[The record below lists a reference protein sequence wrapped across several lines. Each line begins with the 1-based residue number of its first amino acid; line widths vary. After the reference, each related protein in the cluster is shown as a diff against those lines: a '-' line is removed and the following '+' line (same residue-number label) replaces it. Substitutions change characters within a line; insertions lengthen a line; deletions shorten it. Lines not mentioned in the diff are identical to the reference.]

1 MVTNFGENG
10 PFPAHS
16 CFFTMDL
23 FWFEEIENRNG
34 KYQEI

>member
-1 MVTNFGENG
+1 MVTNVGENG
-10 PFPAHS
+10 PAHS

-23 FWFEEIENRNG
+23 FWFEEIENGNG